1 MQNVLMT
8 CDISWI
14 SCSLRLTR
22 NYLFESKQKV
32 LRKLKACFFFLSL
45 LKMKLYMIGKP
56 FVLSTVNM
64 RSNFG
69 FIDLIGSEKFVSLHE
84 IVFFIYQNVH

>member
-1 MQNVLMT
+1 
-8 CDISWI
+8 
-14 SCSLRLTR
+14 
-22 NYLFESKQKV
+22 
-32 LRKLKACFFFLSL
+32 
-45 LKMKLYMIGKP
+45 MKLYMIGKP

-69 FIDLIGSEKFVSLHE
+69 FIDLIGSEKFVSLHG